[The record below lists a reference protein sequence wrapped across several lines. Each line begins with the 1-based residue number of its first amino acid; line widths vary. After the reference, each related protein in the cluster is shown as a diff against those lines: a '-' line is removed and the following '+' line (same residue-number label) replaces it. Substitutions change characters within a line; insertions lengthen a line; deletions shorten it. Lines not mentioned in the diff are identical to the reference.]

1 MDLFL
6 DALYN
11 AYLSFDYIGK
21 WNGFYGRVVT
31 MKYIGSSAMSNIP
44 ILVHS
49 FYFPFYFRMPTCLYA
64 YLISNR
70 RDLHYINT
78 LTSHLLSNSLYSAIH
93 ISI

>member
-21 WNGFYGRVVT
+21 WNGYYGRVVT

-44 ILVHS
+44 I
-49 FYFPFYFRMPTCLYA
+49 
-64 YLISNR
+64 
-70 RDLHYINT
+70 
-78 LTSHLLSNSLYSAIH
+78 
-93 ISI
+93 